1 MNHISQAVSKQDIR
15 RGPIDTA
22 IFRKGEEAG
31 LFDAAVMGADTLLG
45 RMGKADE
52 VAKVLCFLLSDD
64 ASYVTGG
71 MWRLFNR

>member
-1 MNHISQAVSKQDIR
+1 MLFYRKRATDVWNNETNQDS
-15 RGPIDTA
+15 GPIDTK
-22 IFRKGEEAG
+22 IFQDGETKG
-31 LFDAAVMGADTLLG
+31 LFDSKVLGNATLLK

-71 MWRLFNR
+71 S